1 MNMETKDIKELKGII
16 RRQEQGYTATL
27 YGNVSS
33 AKYTKQIDDMYLKDL
48 IEKYGLLQ
56 IVSDMFVYNVVND
69 LTDQHL
75 PKEVIDETIKSYYH

>member
-1 MNMETKDIKELKGII
+1 METKDITELKGII

-33 AKYTKQIDDMYLKDL
+33 AKYTKQIDYMYLEDL

-75 PKEVIDETIKSYYH
+75 PKEVIDEMIKNYYH